1 MKIVVLDAYAGNPG
15 DLSWEE
21 VRRLGDCDIYDRTAP
36 ELVIDRARDA
46 EAVLTNKVPLH
57 RKEIEALPKLKYI
70 GVMATGFNVVDV
82 AAASEHGITVTNVP
96 AYSTASVAQLVF
108 AHLLN
113 ICDSVQHYTQEVHAG
128 KWSHCA
134 DFTYVNTPI
143 IELAGKTLGI
153 VGLGHIGQA
162 VARIAQSMGMQVQA
176 FTSKPQ
182 AALPAGVTKAA
193 SLDSLFATS
202 DVVTLHCPL
211 NASTRN
217 MVNAERLKLMKPT
230 AILINTARGPLVDE
244 AALAHALKSGQ
255 LMAAGIDVMS
265 KEPPAIDNPLL
276 AVDNCYV
283 TPHIAWASKEAR
295 VRLLDVVTANLKAYL
310 AGKPVNVV
318 TP

>member
-1 MKIVVLDAYAGNPG
+1 M
-15 DLSWEE
+15 
-21 VRRLGDCDIYDRTAP
+21 
-36 ELVIDRARDA
+36 
-46 EAVLTNKVPLH
+46 
-57 RKEIEALPKLKYI
+57 
-70 GVMATGFNVVDV
+70 
-82 AAASEHGITVTNVP
+82 
-96 AYSTASVAQLVF
+96 
-108 AHLLN
+108 
-113 ICDSVQHYTQEVHAG
+113 
-128 KWSHCA
+128 
-134 DFTYVNTPI
+134 
-143 IELAGKTLGI
+143 
-153 VGLGHIGQA
+153 
-162 VARIAQSMGMQVQA
+162 
-176 FTSKPQ
+176 
-182 AALPAGVTKAA
+182 TKAA